1 MFSKRYINNTL
12 FKMDKVSTDNNNKLK
27 AEIIRLEN
35 AIGLLEEELVLYK
48 TFVSYSDDFE
58 SFVSPEGKYLIVS
71 PSCKSITGYDPEYFL
86 ENQDFLEEISL
97 KEDRW
102 KINHNIT
109 ELKSS
114 DNLET
119 LFESRILTK
128 EKKLLTLEHHLRK
141 ISDTNGVL
149 IGFRIKTRD
158 ISGQKRLE
166 QELQRSNDLVREG
179 NNLFTQGNV
188 LLIKWKY
195 EPDGPVEYVSD
206 NVSQVLGYTKEEI
219 TSETF
224 RFADIIHPD
233 DRDNVIKEVIKN
245 VTTGNYKFQHKPY
258 RLLLKKGS
266 IKWVSDYTILEKNEQ
281 GQVIRMYGYLIDI
294 TNMVKAQQ
302 HLQAKNEE
310 YIKLNKEYKTQNLA
324 IQKAKSKVEE
334 SENMLSIFLENSS
347 SWETLNN
354 TDGGVIFATPAF
366 EKITGY
372 NYSSYLKGQISI
384 FDFCHPED
392 ISLVRELFKGAI
404 EGRNYTN
411 VVHRIITKQKK
422 TKYINISIN
431 QVILKNGQR
440 FGFRTSIIDVSQ
452 EVESRQREKL
462 FQKAVE
468 QSPSSIIIANQKGII
483 EYTNQ
488 KYKEVSGDTE
498 STSFT
503 SSKGMLS
510 IINNGKRNKRHLYR
524 TLLKNKTWSCE
535 LSNKRINGEINY
547 LQVTISAIQDEKGN
561 IQHYVVVM
569 EDITQKKLEERM
581 MLQAI
586 VEAEEKERTRIAQ
599 ELHDGVGP
607 LISSVKM
614 FVQCFIKPNQKMD
627 NKTIAV
633 NAEELLNEAQ
643 KNIRH
648 ISYSL
653 SPHILQNFGLI
664 DAIKSFAQ
672 KIESTGSV
680 KINVS
685 VNNYKPINSHTE
697 TVLYRALSECIN
709 NTIKHA
715 NASLIE
721 IIFSFEADSLQIKYI
736 DDGSGFDFNTAL
748 SKKSGLGLFN
758 LKSRLEII
766 NGSITIDSNPG
777 KGTMITFVLQKI

>member
-1 MFSKRYINNTL
+1 
-12 FKMDKVSTDNNNKLK
+12 MDIVSTSNNNNLK
-27 AEIIRLEN
+27 AENIRLKN
-35 AIGLLEEELVLYK
+35 LIGLLEEELVLYK

-58 SFVSPEGKYLIVS
+58 SLVSPEGEYLITS
-71 PSCKSITGYDPEYFL
+71 PSCKSITGYDPERFI
-86 ENQDFLEEISL
+86 ENRDFLEEISL

-102 KINHNIT
+102 KINHNFT

-114 DNLET
+114 DKLET
-119 LFESRILTK
+119 FFESRILTK
-128 EKKLLTLEHHLRK
+128 EKNLLTLEHHIRK
-141 ISDTNGVL
+141 IIDTNGVL
-149 IGFRIKTRD
+149 KGFKIKSRD
-158 ISGQKRLE
+158 ISFQKRLE
-166 QELQRSNDLVREG
+166 QELQLSNELIQEG

-195 EPDGPVEYVSD
+195 ETAGPVEYVSD
-206 NVSQVLGYTKEEI
+206 NVSEVLGYTKEEI

-233 DRDNVIKEVIKN
+233 DRDNVIKEIVKN
-245 VTTGNYKFQHKPY
+245 ATTGNYKFQHKPY
-258 RLLLKKGS
+258 RLLLKKGN

-294 TNMVKAQQ
+294 TSMVKTQQ

-310 YIKLNKEYKTQNLA
+310 YIKLNKEYKAQNLA

-354 TDGGVIFATPAF
+354 TDGEVIFATPAF

-372 NYSSYLKGQISI
+372 NYTSYLKGQISI

-392 ISLVRELFKGAI
+392 ITLVRELFKGAI

-411 VVHRIITKQKK
+411 VVHRIITKHKSI
-422 TKYINISIN
+422 KYINISIN

-468 QSPSSIIIANQKGII
+468 QSPSSIIIANKKGII

-488 KYKEVSGDTE
+488 KYKEVSEDIE

-503 SSKGMLS
+503 SAKGMLS
-510 IINNGKRNKRHLYR
+510 IINNGKRNKRHLFR
-524 TLLKNKTWSCE
+524 TLLKNKTWSSE
-535 LSNKRINGEINY
+535 LTNKRINGEINY
-547 LQVTISAIQDEKGN
+547 SQVTISAIQDEIGN

-569 EDITQKKLEERM
+569 EDITQKKLEERL

-607 LISSVKM
+607 LISSAKM
-614 FVQCFIKPNQKMD
+614 FVQCFTKPNQKMD

-685 VNNYKPINSHTE
+685 VNNYKPINSYTE
-697 TVLYRALSECIN
+697 TVLYRALCECIN

-721 IIFSFEADSLQIKYI
+721 IFFNFDADNLQIKYI
-736 DDGSGFDFNTAL
+736 DDGSGFDFNTTL

-766 NGSITIDSNPG
+766 NGSVTIDSNPG